1 MVRATFYWA
10 ILTELTVL
18 VLGELPITKLRFAG
32 PTDCWRFKEPD
43 SQGARLML
51 EMLSRRSY
59 DQPSQTKMPT

>member
-1 MVRATFYWA
+1 MVRTTFYWA
-10 ILTELTVL
+10 ILTELTEL

>member
-1 MVRATFYWA
+1 MVRAAFCWA
-10 ILTELTVL
+10 ILTELTEL
-18 VLGELPITKLRFAG
+18 VFSELSTTQLRFTG

-43 SQGARLML
+43 SQDARLML